1 MSDNLDLK
9 SKSQTS
15 VSYEG
20 RPSPY
25 AAPALE
31 KGLDIIELLSTEEY
45 GLTRKEISERL
56 GRTVGEIFRMIDCL
70 LRRGFI
76 LQAADTFFLSNRLF
90 QLSHNFPPTKRLL
103 HEAAPRMR
111 ELAQRCQQSCHLTVL
126 NGTNQL
132 VIAQVDIPDGVGF
145 SVKLG
150 SKLDMLK
157 SASGR
162 VLLAFR
168 DEVEASHL
176 IAQSREAISADA
188 LNCTDEAITLIR
200 SRGFEDMKSNQFSGV
215 RAVSY
220 PIFDTNS
227 HAIAALTVPY
237 LARLD
242 DFERPTASAV
252 QALLADAA
260 AQINSAMGTHN
271 ALPI

>member
-1 MSDNLDLK
+1 MNDNLDLH
-9 SKSQTS
+9 SESQPP
-15 VSYEG
+15 VSLVG
-20 RPSPY
+20 RPTPY
-25 AAPALE
+25 AAPALD

-45 GLTRKEISERL
+45 GLTRKDIAERL

-103 HEAAPRMR
+103 DEATPRMR

-126 NGTNQL
+126 NGTSQL

-176 IAQSREAISADA
+176 IAQSRKTMSTGQ
-188 LNCTDEAITLIR
+188 LSCTDEALALIR

-242 DFERPTASAV
+242 DFERPLASAV
-252 QALLADAA
+252 QVLLAGAA
-260 AQINSAMGTHN
+260 AQINSAMGMN
-271 ALPI
+271 SALSI

>member
-1 MSDNLDLK
+1 
-9 SKSQTS
+9 
-15 VSYEG
+15 
-20 RPSPY
+20 
-25 AAPALE
+25 
-31 KGLDIIELLSTEEY
+31 
-45 GLTRKEISERL
+45 
-56 GRTVGEIFRMIDCL
+56 MIDCL

-76 LQAADTFFLSNRLF
+76 LQAGDTFFLSNRLF

-111 ELAQRCQQSCHLTVL
+111 ELAQLCQQSCHLTVL
-126 NGTNQL
+126 NGTSQL

-150 SKLDMLK
+150 SKLDILK

-168 DEVEASHL
+168 DEIEASHL
-176 IAQSREAISADA
+176 IAQSHEAMSVEEWKS
-188 LNCTDEAITLIR
+188 TDEAFALIR

-242 DFERPTASAV
+242 DFERPTATAV
-252 QALLADAA
+252 QTILGSAA
-260 AQINSAMGTHN
+260 GRINSAMGN
-271 ALPI
+271 RILAI

>member
-1 MSDNLDLK
+1 MSDTLDLH
-9 SKSQTS
+9 SKSQRP
-15 VSYEG
+15 VPFEG
-20 RPSPY
+20 RRLPY

-45 GLTRKEISERL
+45 GLTRKDIAERL
-56 GRTVGEIFRMIDCL
+56 GRTVGEIFRMIDSL

-90 QLSHNFPPTKRLL
+90 QLAHNFPPTKRLL
-103 HEAAPRMR
+103 NEAAPRMR

-126 NGTNQL
+126 NGTSQL

-150 SKLDMLK
+150 SKLDTLR

-168 DEVEASHL
+168 DEAEASHL
-176 IAQSREAISADA
+176 IAQSRETTNVEELSY
-188 LNCTDEAITLIR
+188 TDEALALIR

-215 RAVSY
+215 RALSY

-242 DFERPTASAV
+242 DFERPAASAV
-252 QALLADAA
+252 QAILADAA
-260 AQINSAMGTHN
+260 AQINLAMGTN
-271 ALPI
+271 SVLSL